1 MKTIHSFRLF
11 NLRIA
16 AGLSLAVASMTPAL
30 AADKT
35 CDAKPVASI
44 STLPAPGSNE
54 AWKMA
59 KFPWLYLPRASAAP
73 STTHFPEPGSAEALK
88 MAKTPHLYYPRV
100 AASTTDAGR
109 HWPTPGSAEAVMLWK
124 TPYLMNRRPA
134 ADSSCP

>member
-1 MKTIHSFRLF
+1 MKTTHAYRLF

-59 KFPWLYLPRASAAP
+59 KFPWLYLPRASTAP
-73 STTHFPEPGSAEALK
+73 RTTHLPEPGSAEAVTYY
-88 MAKTPHLYYPRV
+88 KTPYLHSPRTAV
-100 AASTTDAGR
+100 TRTTT
-109 HWPTPGSAEAVMLWK
+109 HFPEQGSAEALMYYK
-124 TPYLMNRRPA
+124 TPYLLNRRPA
-134 ADSSCP
+134 SDACP